1 MLKEVAII
9 NAHIPNYYTFSIK
22 MNSKST
28 EKQVWHFIN
37 HKNKTV
43 EHNQPGHKNRLFLLS
58 ISSIVQILIGTK
70 LILLAVLGLV
80 NPTWVVSAMQ
90 ASGGIL
96 TVAGVYLIYSN
107 LATVYQDDSLIR
119 NSIDRV
125 VTDKN

>member
-1 MLKEVAII
+1 MI
-9 NAHIPNYYTFSIK
+9 
-22 MNSKST
+22 SKST
-28 EKQVWHFIN
+28 KKQVWHYIN

-43 EHNQPGHKNRLFLLS
+43 ECNQPGHKNRLLS
-58 ISSIVQILIGTK
+58 LNLCSVFQIMIGTK
-70 LILLAVLGLV
+70 LILLALLGLV
-80 NPTWVVSAMQ
+80 NPSWLVTAMQ

-96 TVAGVYLIYSN
+96 TVAGIYLIYSN